1 MREYR
6 ERLRV
11 PVAWWLLALPCVLLL
26 GGEFYEVFRA
36 PWPPVITAALAIG
49 CAAILISLGL
59 GQVEVRN
66 GTLTAGG
73 STLKLSSVS
82 QVTTLDARQSA
93 QLRGPK
99 GDPAAYLY
107 SRPYLKQSVYLAVDD
122 PRVPYWL
129 VGTRR
134 PGDLAEAIERAR
146 GVA

>member
-1 MREYR
+1 MHQYR

-11 PVAWWLLALPCVLLL
+11 PIAWWLLAAPCVVLL
-26 GGEFYEVFRA
+26 GAEFYEALRE
-36 PWPPVITAALAIG
+36 PWPPLIIAGLAVV
-49 CAAILISLGL
+49 CAAILFSLGL
-59 GQVEVRN
+59 GQVEVRD

-73 STLKLSSVS
+73 TTLKLSSVS
-82 QVTTLDARQSA
+82 QVTALDEKQSA

-99 GDPAAYLY
+99 ADPAAYLY
-107 SRPYLKQSVYLAVDD
+107 SRPYLKQSVYLATGD

-134 PGDLAEAIERAR
+134 PAELAEAIERAR